1 MPVNSP
7 SFSRTGQ
14 AAAWGF
20 LALFSMFL
28 GMAGCSKDGYQ
39 DVLRSLREKEK
50 LVDAV
55 RLNLLLAVEAEK
67 NAMLSSV
74 DTEAI
79 SFVNQAR
86 QAMGTARNDLT
97 QLTALVEQGRDS
109 KEVQALST
117 VTADFGEL
125 AGVDAE
131 LLRMVGRNTNLRASM
146 LSRTD
151 AAVAA
156 SRFQEAL
163 APIVDGP
170 SCQAAREGLRAI
182 NASLNILSLHA
193 RHIEEST
200 EAIMDT
206 LEVAMHK
213 QNALADTALTNLSDL
228 LPPDAAEQL
237 VAAKTAYA
245 GFWRVTQ
252 EILGLSRENSNINAL
267 ALVMGRK
274 RMLIAK
280 SLDDLAALYAV
291 VASKE
296 FKATR

>member
-1 MPVNSP
+1 MSVNSP
-7 SFSRTGQ
+7 SFARTGQ
-14 AAAWGF
+14 AAAWAV
-20 LALFSMFL
+20 LALFSMLL

-50 LVDAV
+50 LVNAV

-74 DTEAI
+74 DTVAA
-79 SFVNQAR
+79 SFVDQAR
-86 QAMGTARNDLT
+86 QAMRTAREDLAR
-97 QLTALVEQGRDS
+97 LTALVEQNRDS
-109 KEVQALST
+109 KEDQALSA
-117 VTADFGEL
+117 VSADFDEL
-125 AGVDAE
+125 VGVDAE

-156 SRFQEAL
+156 DRFQEAL
-163 APIVDGP
+163 APIVDSP
-170 SCQAAREGLRAI
+170 ACPAAREGLRAI

-200 EAIMDT
+200 ETIMDA
-206 LEVAMHK
+206 LELAINK
-213 QNALADTALTNLSDL
+213 QNALADTALANLSDL
-228 LPPDAAEQL
+228 VPSAASGHL
-237 VAAKTAYA
+237 VAAKAAYA
-245 GFWRVTQ
+245 DFWRVTQ
-252 EILGLSRENSNINAL
+252 EILGLSRENTNINAL

-274 RMLIAK
+274 RVLIAK

-291 VASKE
+291 VSSKE

>member
-1 MPVNSP
+1 MTVTCP
-7 SFSRTGQ
+7 SFTRTGQ
-14 AAAWGF
+14 VAVLAF
-20 LALFSMFL
+20 LAVFAMIV
-28 GMAGCSKDGYQ
+28 GMTGCSKDSYQ
-39 DVLRSLREKEK
+39 DALRSMREKEK
-50 LVDAV
+50 LVDET
-55 RLNLLLAVEAEK
+55 RLNLLMAVEAEK
-67 NAMLSSV
+67 SAMLSSV

-79 SFVNQAR
+79 SFVDQAR
-86 QAMGTARNDLT
+86 QAMGTARDDFT
-97 QLTALVEQGRDS
+97 RLTALVEQGRDS
-109 KEVQALST
+109 KEGQALST

-170 SCQAAREGLRAI
+170 SCPAAREGLRAI

-213 QNALADTALTNLSDL
+213 QNALADTALTNLSAL
-228 LPPDAAEQL
+228 LLPDAAEQL
-237 VAAKTAYA
+237 VAAKAAYT

-274 RMLIAK
+274 RMLVAK
-280 SLDDLAALYAV
+280 SLDDLAALHAV